1 MTAMEALN
9 AVENGISREMQ
20 KCSAGHSP
28 EYWQDSTRNG
38 LALASEIVNA
48 VKLKAAIQL
57 AHLSDG
63 RKYTTEQ
70 GAENEHE
77 RSGEN

>member
-9 AVENGISREMQ
+9 DVENGLSKEML
-20 KCSAGHSP
+20 KHSSGQP
-28 EYWQDSTRNG
+28 AEYWRDSTRNG

-57 AHLSDG
+57 GLSAA
-63 RKYTTEQ
+63 KEQWKQ
-70 GAENEHE
+70 GAEKNDNE
-77 RSGEN
+77 